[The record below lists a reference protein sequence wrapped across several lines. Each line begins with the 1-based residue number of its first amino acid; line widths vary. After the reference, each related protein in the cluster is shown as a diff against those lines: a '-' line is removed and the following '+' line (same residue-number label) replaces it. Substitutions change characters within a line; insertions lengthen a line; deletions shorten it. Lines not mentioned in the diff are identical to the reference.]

1 MSSSTLL
8 TIAVLSN
15 VLFWAFSI
23 DDSKVQFSIKYV
35 TGPTLRSGQ
44 SLHLKCTGQTAQFYH
59 WKRNG
64 RLICDSSQPIDPS
77 SRFRCS
83 NNDLVVPIVDARDDG
98 QYLCLAPRVGKSA
111 PVTVTVTAVPC
122 TDHTPSVTTPTPGT
136 SKSTTGTER
145 STNTTTRSTNTT
157 TRSTNTTTRSTNIT
171 TRVRSTNTTTRSTN
185 TTTRSTNTTTR
196 STNIVTRPT
205 TVSTTGILTKYQ
217 GGNNTV
223 TSRDAF
229 PTTMLTTNTT
239 AKAAGSVTFC
249 CIWISILSVL
259 AVVWNSTE

>member
-59 WKRNG
+59 WKRN
-64 RLICDSSQPIDPS
+64 
-77 SRFRCS
+77 
-83 NNDLVVPIVDARDDG
+83 VVPIVDARDDG